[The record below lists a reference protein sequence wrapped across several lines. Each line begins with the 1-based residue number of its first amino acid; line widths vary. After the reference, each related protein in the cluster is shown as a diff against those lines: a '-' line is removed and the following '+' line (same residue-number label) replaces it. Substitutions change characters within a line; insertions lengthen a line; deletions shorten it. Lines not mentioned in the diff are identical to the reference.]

1 MLGGVTFI
9 YASFGLIGSGVAP
22 LITPIR
28 ADLGLSQSAMG
39 FILGAWLLV
48 YIGMAVPA
56 GVVVDRYGLR
66 RALAAGAAL
75 VALSGFLRAVAPNGV
90 TLFLAIAVFGIGGP
104 LISVGAPKLV
114 STWFGGKERGKAL
127 GIYISGLSAGGVV
140 ALFTANSVLMPLFDD
155 SWRLTLTVYA
165 AVAAVACLV
174 WLFVSRDVAPGR
186 GGGAPS
192 SWRDFPALLRI
203 PVVRLMLV
211 MTVGSFLLL
220 HAYSNWLPEMLR
232 ATGMSATEAGAWAA
246 GAMALG
252 VPGALVI
259 PRLATPRWRIPILF
273 ACFAATGVCSLLIGS
288 GALVLLALGLVVL
301 GAVRSSITP
310 VSLLT
315 LMEAPRV
322 GARNMGAAGGLYFT
336 TGEIGGVM
344 GPLLMGVL
352 ADATGGFG
360 SGQLLLTGV
369 SVVLC
374 CLTVV
379 LGALLRRDSVPA
391 APAVAG
397 VVALDRPPASV
408 E

>member
-9 YASFGLIGSGVAP
+9 YSSFGLIGSGIAP

-48 YIGMAVPA
+48 YIAMAVPA
-56 GVVVDRYGLR
+56 GAVVDRYGLR

-75 VALSGFLRAVAPNGV
+75 LALSGFLRAVAPNGV
-90 TLFLAIAVFGIGGP
+90 TLFLAIALFGVGGP

-114 STWFGGKERGKAL
+114 STWFGAKERGKAL
-127 GIYISGLSAGGVV
+127 GIYISGLSAGGVL

-165 AVAAVACLV
+165 GVAAVACMV
-174 WLFVSRDVAPGR
+174 WLLIGRDVAPGR
-186 GGGAPS
+186 GGGAQS

-203 PVVRLMLV
+203 PVVRLMLA

-232 ATGMSATEAGAWAA
+232 DTGMSAKEAGLWAA

-252 VPGALVI
+252 IPGALII
-259 PRLATPRWRIPILF
+259 PRLASPRRRIPILF
-273 ACFAATGVCSLLIGS
+273 CCFAATGVCSLLIGS
-288 GALVLLALGLVVL
+288 GTAALLALGLAVL

-360 SGQLLLTGV
+360 SGQLLLTGIA
-369 SVVLC
+369 VVLC
-374 CLTVV
+374 ALTVV
-379 LGALLRRDSVPA
+379 LGALLLRNSVAPAEVVAA
-391 APAVAG
+391 APPG
-397 VVALDRPPASV
+397 SP
-408 E
+408 